1 MTSFF
6 RRFASGKRLRT
17 GLGVL
22 AVIIILFGL
31 LGYLW
36 LPGYAKTKLE
46 TLLSEAVQRPVT
58 VQSIDIQPYTLELTV
73 RGFRVGEK
81 EAGVDAGKALLSIDE
96 LYTNLSIASIAR
108 RAPVI
113 SSLSV
118 KGPAVRIVREGEQR
132 FNITDLIE
140 DFMKR
145 PDEGGKSMFSVSN
158 ITIEGGRFEFVDRV
172 KNSHQE
178 ISEIR
183 VGVPFVANFESDEK
197 AWVEPHFSARINGA
211 PLALD
216 GKVRPFTKNREATLE
231 LKLNDIDLTRI
242 DEYSPI
248 PVGISLLSG
257 RFDSDLLLT
266 FSQVDGEPPSM
277 VLTGNAALRK
287 FEIEN
292 QTVEVP
298 YTAKFDRL
306 DVKLTEINLNGQK
319 PSLAG
324 LVLADAAMIRKS
336 DSEPVLSLPKLSVED
351 ATIDSLQQSA
361 VVGTVTFDG
370 FKASMRRE
378 TDGRLDLVKFFSLP
392 PGKAAPIPV
401 ATPAKAEAG
410 KPWTARL
417 GTLKLVAAALR
428 FEDSTLTKVAPLVV
442 DPLDLTVG
450 DIDLTGAKPLKLA
463 LKASVNQKGSLET
476 NGSLAWAPLAIDL
489 AVDAKDI
496 ELVALQGWAGD
507 WLNALLTRGA
517 ASFQGKVKMD
527 GSPLKV
533 ALNGDTR
540 FANFS
545 VLDKVTATDLMRWRS
560 LDINGI
566 EFVNE
571 PMRVNINSVAIADFF
586 ASVIL
591 SPEGK
596 LNLKDIVRQDNEG
609 GPPAKTASAIPSAVD
624 QKTASAALPAPTATI
639 SPPVPAGKPMP
650 VRIGRVVMQGGN
662 IIFNDQFIKP
672 NYRANLTGLAGR
684 VGPLDPKK
692 PGEIDIR
699 GAVDKTAPLKIAGK
713 IDTLSSELYLDITAT
728 AKGIDMP
735 TFSPYSGKYVGYAIE
750 KGKLSVD
757 IHYHVEKGE
766 LRAENN
772 VFLDQLT
779 LGEKIESPDALSI
792 PINLALAL
800 LKNRHGEI
808 DVHLPLSGSINDPQF
823 SIGGLIIKVI
833 LNLLTKAATAPF
845 ALLGSVLGDG
855 EEMSAID
862 YSSGL
867 AQITPEAEKRLQ
879 ALSKALTDR
888 PALKLEITGRV
899 DPEHDPE
906 ALKRTILE
914 RKVKAQK
921 LSENVKKGEASGSL
935 EDIELK
941 PGEYAKYLTLAY
953 KDEKFAKPKNVVGLT
968 KSLPVPEME
977 QLMLANIN
985 AGDSEMR
992 DLAERR
998 AVAAQAWLVEQGG
1011 VPSERVFVLEPKVEA
1026 EAGGKKSGSRVEFSL
1041 R

>member
-1 MTSFF
+1 MTPASLF
-6 RRFASGKRLRT
+6 RRFISRKRLSI

-22 AVIIILFGL
+22 AAILVLFGL
-31 LGYLW
+31 LGYFW

-81 EAGVDAGKALLSIDE
+81 ETSIDADKALLSIDE

-158 ITIEGGRFEFVDRV
+158 ITIEDGRFEFVDRL
-172 KNSHQE
+172 KTSHQE

-183 VGVPFVANFESDEK
+183 VGIPFVANFENDEET
-197 AWVEPHFSARINGA
+197 WVEPHFSARINGA

-257 RFDSDLLLT
+257 RFDSNLLLT

-277 VLTGNAALRK
+277 VLTGSAALRK

-292 QTVEVP
+292 QAVEAP
-298 YTAKFDRL
+298 YAAKFDRL

-336 DSEPVLSLPKLSVED
+336 DSEPVLSLPKLSVEN
-351 ATIDSLQQSA
+351 ATIDSVQQSA

-378 TDGRLDLVKFFSLP
+378 ADGRLDLVKFFAP
-392 PGKAAPIPV
+392 APGKVVPAPV
-401 ATPAKAEAG
+401 ATPAKAEADT
-410 KPWTARL
+410 KPWAVRL
-417 GTLKLVAAALR
+417 GALKLVAAALR
-428 FEDSTLTKVAPLVV
+428 FEDSTLTKVAPMVI
-442 DPLDLTVG
+442 DPLDLTVD

-463 LKASVNQKGSLET
+463 LKALVNQKGSLET

-496 ELVALQGWAGD
+496 DLVALQGWAGD
-507 WLNALLTRGA
+507 RPNALLTRGA

-540 FANFS
+540 FTNFN

-571 PMRVNINSVAIADFF
+571 PTRVNINSVAIADFF
-586 ASVIL
+586 AYVTL

-596 LNLKDIVRQDNEG
+596 LNLKDVVRQDDEG
-609 GPPAKTASAIPSAVD
+609 GSSAKTASAVPSTAD
-624 QKTASAALPAPTATI
+624 QKTVSSALPAPA
-639 SPPVPAGKPMP
+639 AKPMP
-650 VRIGRVVMQGGN
+650 VHIGRIVMQGGN

-713 IDTLSSELYLDITAT
+713 IDTLGSELYLDIAAT

-779 LGEKIESPDALSI
+779 LGEKVESPDALSI

-808 DVHLPLSGSINDPQF
+808 DVHLPISGSINDPQF
-823 SIGGLIIKVI
+823 SIGGLIVKVI

-888 PALKLEITGRV
+888 PALKLEITGRA

-921 LSENVKKGEASGSL
+921 LSENVKKGEASDSL
-935 EDIELK
+935 EEIELK
-941 PGEYAKYLTLAY
+941 SEEYAKYLTLAY
-953 KDEKFAKPKNVVGLT
+953 KEEKFAKPKNVVGLT

-998 AVAAQAWLVEQGG
+998 AVAARTWLVEQGA
-1011 VPSERVFVLEPKVEA
+1011 VPGDRVFVLEPKIGA
-1026 EAGGKKSGSRVEFSL
+1026 EADSKKSGSRVEFSL